1 MGKLGYKGL
10 LLLGGMMM
18 LGGAAQAQ
26 YLRSSYFMEGTSARL
41 QLNPGLQ
48 PTKDILICR
57 LLAHLICLLLLM
69 CWEQVTLL
77 TLWILEVTYI
87 QTTSCLTV

>member
-26 YLRSSYFMEGTSARL
+26 YLRSSVSILFSAMTIL
-41 QLNPGLQ
+41 SAVFQ
-48 PTKDILICR
+48 PIK
-57 LLAHLICLLLLM
+57 
-69 CWEQVTLL
+69 
-77 TLWILEVTYI
+77 
-87 QTTSCLTV
+87 

>member
-26 YLRSSYFMEGTSARL
+26 YLRSSYFNVSSMKNNQKRVS
-41 QLNPGLQ
+41 
-48 PTKDILICR
+48 
-57 LLAHLICLLLLM
+57 
-69 CWEQVTLL
+69 
-77 TLWILEVTYI
+77 
-87 QTTSCLTV
+87 

>member
-26 YLRSSYFMEGTSARL
+26 YLRSSYFWR
-41 QLNPGLQ
+41 
-48 PTKDILICR
+48 
-57 LLAHLICLLLLM
+57 
-69 CWEQVTLL
+69 EQVP
-77 TLWILEVTYI
+77 VYN
-87 QTTSCLTV
+87 

>member
-26 YLRSSYFMEGTSARL
+26 YLRSSYFMEGTSY
-41 QLNPGLQ
+41 NPQ
-48 PTKDILICR
+48 IQISAESETKR
-57 LLAHLICLLLLM
+57 SKKESAQHSKSRNKSFVM
-69 CWEQVTLL
+69 
-77 TLWILEVTYI
+77 
-87 QTTSCLTV
+87 TSVSAL

>member
-48 PTKDILICR
+48 PTKGYFNMPIIGSFNMS
-57 LLAHLICLLLLM
+57 ASS
-69 CWEQVTLL
+69 WERVTLL
-77 TLWILEVTYI
+77 IL
-87 QTTSCLTV
+87 

>member
-26 YLRSSYFMEGTSARL
+26 YLRSSFYGGNKCPFTIESGFAAYQR
-41 QLNPGLQ
+41 
-48 PTKDILICR
+48 IF
-57 LLAHLICLLLLM
+57 
-69 CWEQVTLL
+69 
-77 TLWILEVTYI
+77 
-87 QTTSCLTV
+87 

>member
-26 YLRSSYFMEGTSARL
+26 YLRSSYGGNKCPFTIESGFAAYQR
-41 QLNPGLQ
+41 
-48 PTKDILICR
+48 IF
-57 LLAHLICLLLLM
+57 
-69 CWEQVTLL
+69 
-77 TLWILEVTYI
+77 
-87 QTTSCLTV
+87 

>member
-48 PTKDILICR
+48 PTKGYFNMPIIGSFNMS
-57 LLAHLICLLLLM
+57 ASLM

>member
-41 QLNPGLQ
+41 QLNR
-48 PTKDILICR
+48 KHSIN
-57 LLAHLICLLLLM
+57 
-69 CWEQVTLL
+69 
-77 TLWILEVTYI
+77 YKF
-87 QTTSCLTV
+87 

>member
-26 YLRSSYFMEGTSARL
+26 YLRSSYFMVWGTER
-41 QLNPGLQ
+41 N
-48 PTKDILICR
+48 
-57 LLAHLICLLLLM
+57 
-69 CWEQVTLL
+69 V
-77 TLWILEVTYI
+77 Y
-87 QTTSCLTV
+87 

>member
-48 PTKDILICR
+48 PTKRSKPLYPNFPIMNFI
-57 LLAHLICLLLLM
+57 
-69 CWEQVTLL
+69 
-77 TLWILEVTYI
+77 
-87 QTTSCLTV
+87 

>member
-26 YLRSSYFMEGTSARL
+26 YLRSS
-41 QLNPGLQ
+41 
-48 PTKDILICR
+48 
-57 LLAHLICLLLLM
+57 
-69 CWEQVTLL
+69 
-77 TLWILEVTYI
+77 WILEVTYI
-87 QTTSCLTV
+87 QMTSCLTV

>member
-48 PTKDILICR
+48 PTKGYFNMPIIGSFN
-57 LLAHLICLLLLM
+57 IM